1 LYLNF
6 EIQSA
11 FLKIKIMTEQIAHYK
26 TSPAI
31 LKPLVS
37 GILGI
42 TLLLPA
48 SFFLLTLLARI
59 ILGSKKLYHSIAP
72 SFLQSP
78 FDLWALH
85 KAQFIVGSVVLAIL
99 LNGFAIL
106 QVQLQ
111 RGRKGWEVQLSFR
124 RHWLNMAIALQGI
137 LLLLVLIAYTAIQH
151 IRY

>member
-1 LYLNF
+1 MN
-6 EIQSA
+6 
-11 FLKIKIMTEQIAHYK
+11 EQIAHYK
-26 TSPAI
+26 TSTNF
-31 LKPLVS
+31 LKPLIS

-59 ILGSKKLYHSIAP
+59 VFGSKTLYHAIAP

-85 KAQFIVGSVVLAIL
+85 KAQFIFGSLVLAIL
-99 LNGFAIL
+99 LNGITIL

-111 RGRKGWEVQLSFR
+111 RGRKGPEVQLSFR
-124 RHWLNMAIALQGI
+124 RHWLNTAIALQAV
-137 LLLLVLIAYTAIQH
+137 LLLVVLIAYTAIQH